1 METRTDVRKGCIL
14 FTESIGSVRRSQD
27 CTMEWQDCTMVFVL
41 LPIAMMNVVPRIATQ
56 EVIFIKIDSFF
67 NKNVK
72 SS

>member
-1 METRTDVRKGCIL
+1 
-14 FTESIGSVRRSQD
+14 
-27 CTMEWQDCTMVFVL
+27 MEWQDCTMVFVL